1 MGGVLSVPI
10 QSKTFQRSGNKTY
23 RCASA
28 DMQGYRIN
36 MEDEHNICMELDGH
50 PDIALFGVYDG
61 HGGDQAS
68 AFIAANLPRILGKL
82 PDPTDHAAIT
92 RSMIQMDLEFLK
104 PSNAQREHGST
115 CVYVLSKQV
124 SDVASL
130 SPAARAALAS
140 DTRRGGGKK
149 MFALTVVNA
158 GDSRAILLG
167 ADGRHVPMTKDHKP
181 QDEEESRRI
190 YAAGGCVKSDRVD
203 GSLALSR
210 AIGDWNYKSNS
221 SLTVAQQKVIP
232 IPTITTHIAYEG
244 DRILVCC
251 DGLFEQMS
259 NEEVADFAYA
269 GLLKSNDP
277 AIVMGQLIEQSLVKG
292 SRDNMSALVAEIAS
306 GTGYA
311 KPDEFVA
318 GPFHENAHKKKFRDA
333 YLADAKS
340 RGYEGDRLMAVVPKP
355 PPGFKA
361 PERADDDGE
370 GALAGDGSALLKALM
385 RQKMGACDDGEDGDG
400 DEDQKKLQML
410 MQVLGIR

>member
-1 MGGVLSVPI
+1 VLSVPI
-10 QSKTFQRSGNKTY
+10 QSKTFQRRGNKRY
-23 RCASA
+23 RCAAA

-36 MEDEHNICMELDGH
+36 MEDEHNICMTLDGH
-50 PDIALFGVYDG
+50 PDIGLFGVYDG

-68 AFIAANLPRILGKL
+68 AYIAANLPRILGKL
-82 PDPTDHAAIT
+82 ADPTDHAAIT
-92 RSMIQMDLEFLK
+92 KAMIQMDLEFLK
-104 PSNAQREHGST
+104 PSNGQREHGST
-115 CVYVLSKQV
+115 CVYVLSKAV
-124 SDVASL
+124 DDVASL
-130 SPAARAALAS
+130 SPLARAAFAS
-140 DTRRGGGKK
+140 DKRRCDGKK

-167 ADGRHVPMTKDHKP
+167 ADGHHVPMTKDHKP

-210 AIGDWNYKSNS
+210 AIGDWNYKSNP

-259 NEEVADFAYA
+259 NAEVANFAYA
-269 GLLKSNDP
+269 GLERSDDP
-277 AIVMGQLIEQSLVKG
+277 AQVMAQLIEQSLKAG
-292 SRDNMSALVAEIAS
+292 SRDNMSALVAEIKD

-311 KPDEFVA
+311 RSDEFVA

-355 PPGFKA
+355 PAGFKA

-370 GALAGDGSALLKALM
+370 AGTDGSALLKALM
-385 RQKMGACDDGEDGDG
+385 RQKMGMGDDGDG
-400 DEDQKKLQML
+400 QDGDDDQKKLQLL